1 MFSLARVPLYVTR
14 LLPLVFCTA
23 FLLATLAA
31 PVYGQD
37 QSLQQCIEAF
47 QMADFESATEL
58 CSQTA
63 ENEQAPREARVE
75 ALQYLG
81 RIYAAKRMNEKAKD
95 AIAKLLDLE
104 PPPIEP
110 DPDVEPIAY
119 LKQYYQVRKE
129 VCDCYTVEHDPGLQT
144 MAIIDFLNSS
154 IDQADRFEPLRMGIA
169 SMLINYLNGAT
180 GLKVVERERLNWLLE
195 EIKLNQSDLI
205 NPSARVRPGHL
216 LGATTMLT
224 GGFMVQGRNV
234 TIWARLDKVETGEVL
249 LAESVE
255 GSTRRI
261 PDLLEKL
268 SLRVASAINVAL
280 DENEVGPR
288 TETNSLDAMLSY
300 AEGLELE
307 QKGDFR
313 GAFEKFQEALEYD
326 EHYTRAKL
334 KAQSAGLMLA
344 AAGEG

>member
-1 MFSLARVPLYVTR
+1 MSLLARFPLYVTR
-14 LLPLVFCTA
+14 FLPLVSCTVF
-23 FLLATLAA
+23 FLFASALPAT
-31 PVYGQD
+31 GQIN
-37 QSLQQCIEAF
+37 SLQQCIEAF

-58 CSQTA
+58 CSRTA
-63 ENEQAPREARVE
+63 EDEQAPRESRVE

-81 RIYAAKRMNEKAKD
+81 RIYAAKRMNEKAQD
-95 AIAKLLDLE
+95 AIARLLELE

-110 DPDVEPIAY
+110 DPDIEPIAY

-129 VCDCYTVEHDPGLQT
+129 VCECYTVEHDPGLQT

-154 IDQADRFEPLRMGIA
+154 IDEADRFDPLRLGIA

-195 EIKLNQSDLI
+195 EIKLNQGDLV
-205 NPSARVRPGHL
+205 NPSARVRPGEL

-224 GGFMVQGRNV
+224 GGFMVQGRNM

-249 LAESVE
+249 LAETVE

-261 PDLLEKL
+261 SDLLEKL
-268 SLRVASAINVAL
+268 SLQVARAINVAL
-280 DENEVGPR
+280 DENEIGPR

-307 QKGDFR
+307 QKGDFH

-326 EHYTRAKL
+326 EHYTRARL

-344 AAGEG
+344 AAGDG